1 MKKIMLLSS
10 LLLAGIISFCQSEAD
25 STAPYKRFP
34 TVPPFQLLKVDSS
47 SYFTKSD
54 LKKNKP
60 VLLILFNPDCE
71 HCKHETEEIIKNID
85 QFKDIQIVMATMMPF
100 DEMKSFYEKYDLK
113 RFDNITV
120 GQDIKYTLP
129 VFYNIRF
136 MPYLAMY
143 NKKGN
148 LLTTFEGSMKIEDLE
163 NVFKQIGNYP

>member
-10 LLLAGIISFCQSEAD
+10 FLLAGIISFCQSEAD

-34 TVPPFQLLKVDSS
+34 NVPPFQLLKVDSS
-47 SYFTKSD
+47 TYFTKSN
-54 LKKNKP
+54 LKKNEP
-60 VLLILFNPDCE
+60 VLIILFNPDCE

-100 DEMKSFYEKYDLK
+100 DAMKSFYEKYDLK

-163 NVFKQIGNYP
+163 NVFK